1 MDWEANLDIGVDYK
15 NDDCLPRLYTG
26 PVRSS
31 SKAKRRLFSAISLIT
46 GQQDESFN
54 YIRAYLA

>member
-1 MDWEANLDIGVDYK
+1 MDWEASLNIGVDYEGV
-15 NDDCLPRLYTG
+15 DYLPRLYTG
-26 PVRSS
+26 PEQSS
-31 SKAKRRLFSAISLIT
+31 SKAKRRMFSAMSSIT